1 MLTNSL
7 AVKEGLLNVKTNG
20 WLQNEIMKPSK
31 KPIKQ
36 RQHNTKNS
44 TKSPVALTL
53 KNKARKSKSKSR
65 KGKREKT
72 KNKEEKSN
80 VQKSLLKHKNDHQH
94 HIAENSTIS
103 SRKEGPV
110 ITKLNFTRNQ
120 DTTNQSFCNPYF
132 KFVFDRTSLSAD
144 KSVPSSPSKSLQY
157 LGVAG
162 STGETSAYFDG
173 NAWVTVWGMSYIT
186 FAPKFKFQIRF
197 RLREDYPYED
207 EFYTLISDGP
217 CEGSQPQYS
226 VSVNPVRREIHSFIK
241 LKSENELDL
250 LLSEEE
256 ITKWVTVSLQGT
268 KSEITL
274 STDSAK
280 TTGNIGVSTI
290 KSSACPME
298 IGKKTPLSQG
308 FVGFIDTVQFHNC
321 F

>member
-1 MLTNSL
+1 MLTNLL

-44 TKSPVALTL
+44 TKSTVALTL

-120 DTTNQSFCNPYF
+120 
-132 KFVFDRTSLSAD
+132 
-144 KSVPSSPSKSLQY
+144 
-157 LGVAG
+157 
-162 STGETSAYFDG
+162 GETL
-173 NAWVTVWGMSYIT
+173 VV
-186 FAPKFKFQIRF
+186 
-197 RLREDYPYED
+197 
-207 EFYTLISDGP
+207 
-217 CEGSQPQYS
+217 
-226 VSVNPVRREIHSFIK
+226 
-241 LKSENELDL
+241 
-250 LLSEEE
+250 
-256 ITKWVTVSLQGT
+256 
-268 KSEITL
+268 
-274 STDSAK
+274 
-280 TTGNIGVSTI
+280 
-290 KSSACPME
+290 
-298 IGKKTPLSQG
+298 
-308 FVGFIDTVQFHNC
+308 
-321 F
+321 